1 MIAYRKQKK
10 IKSIKAYMT
19 PFPYKVECDTPVQEA
34 QAMMKEHD
42 IRHLPVSNDGKLVG
56 VISERDINWALDPVF
71 DLRRNMD
78 LKVENIYR
86 KDIYKVDFNEP
97 VDVVLKN
104 MAHQHIGSVLVLKD
118 DKLVGIFTTVDA
130 CDSFAEHLREGIPH
144 SEGSDLA

>member
-1 MIAYRKQKK
+1 MIANRKQTK

-42 IRHLPVSNDGKLVG
+42 IRHLPVSSEGKLVG

-71 DLRRNMD
+71 DLKRNMD

-86 KDIYKVDFNEP
+86 KDVYKVDYNEP

-104 MAHQHIGSVLVLKD
+104 MAEKHIGSVLVLKD
-118 DKLVGIFTTVDA
+118 EKLVGIFTTVDA

-144 SEGSDLA
+144 GSDNNIA